1 MSGTQL
7 VSSMDHAQIPADHAE
22 SAGELTTDTEHCLT
36 RYDVYYVK
44 SRIRLIK
51 RKLSMRLLMV

>member
-36 RYDVYYVK
+36 RYDVSYVN
-44 SRIRLIK
+44 SLLRRILF
-51 RKLSMRLLMV
+51 RLLQQVHVA